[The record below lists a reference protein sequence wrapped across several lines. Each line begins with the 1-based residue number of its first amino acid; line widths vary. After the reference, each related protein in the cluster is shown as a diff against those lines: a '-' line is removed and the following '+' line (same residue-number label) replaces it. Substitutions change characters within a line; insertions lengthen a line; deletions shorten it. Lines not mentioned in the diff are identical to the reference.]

1 MIYNV
6 HYDVSAMLI
15 AFFSI
20 IFVIAKKGMRKRQN
34 MILFWLLVSA
44 FFASFFDIVSS
55 IANSYVEDY
64 SFFVRDV
71 TNYAYLFTHSMMA
84 FMVSCYAVSLTGL
97 RFKSDRKRLY
107 VSCLAAPAVLIA
119 LLLGSNVFT
128 HLVFYYDSNKIYT
141 HGPGNML
148 FLGLVFLYFII
159 SLFLL
164 LRFGKNVAVA
174 RRRMF
179 MIFLFSTFGAVILQV
194 VFFPTVL
201 LQLNI
206 ETLCLLGL
214 VVVVEN
220 RDEIMD
226 ADSGCYNKRAFVY
239 NFKLYQHS
247 DSEFQIVF
255 VRPRDMASYARM
267 MGAEKL
273 GRLRGELGDFL
284 KTCITRDEC
293 YYVENDYF
301 VMICDKNV
309 DVEGIKAKISAR
321 FQNEWVVE
329 GVKVKMEVEIS
340 TASVP
345 KDIHSVDEVLPI
357 ISLGT
362 ETTQAEEALPAMET
376 AVEKYREEQEIENAI
391 RRGLLYGDIEVYYQ
405 PVWDANHN
413 SIAFGEALLRF
424 TDKKLGYVQPEK
436 ILEVAKEKGYLKGI
450 EKYVLEKACKFVQD
464 HSLEEAGLQFI
475 NTNLS
480 KELLFDGDLKDTADL
495 IADKHGVPHDKIGFE
510 FSGAAS
516 IRGNAVARK
525 AIESLRASGYHVTMD
540 RYGAG
545 YTDVSDLT
553 EYPLESLKFDG
564 TLLGKII
571 ENRKAY
577 TLMSYSI
584 KMCKKIGLS
593 CVAVGV
599 ETEEMKD
606 ILMNLGCDYIQGFLF
621 SEALPGDAF
630 YRYCVGF
637 NRE

>member
-1 MIYNV
+1 
-6 HYDVSAMLI
+6 MLI

-64 SFFVRDV
+64 SFFVRDL

-141 HGPGNML
+141 HGPGNTL
-148 FLGLVFLYFII
+148 FLGLVFLYFVI

-220 RDEIMD
+220 RDEVMD

-255 VRPRDMASYARM
+255 VRPRDMASLCRRYTSSRRRM
-267 MGAEKL
+267 K
-273 GRLRGELGDFL
+273 RCLR
-284 KTCITRDEC
+284 I
-293 YYVENDYF
+293 
-301 VMICDKNV
+301 
-309 DVEGIKAKISAR
+309 
-321 FQNEWVVE
+321 
-329 GVKVKMEVEIS
+329 
-340 TASVP
+340 
-345 KDIHSVDEVLPI
+345 
-357 ISLGT
+357 
-362 ETTQAEEALPAMET
+362 
-376 AVEKYREEQEIENAI
+376 
-391 RRGLLYGDIEVYYQ
+391 
-405 PVWDANHN
+405 
-413 SIAFGEALLRF
+413 
-424 TDKKLGYVQPEK
+424 
-436 ILEVAKEKGYLKGI
+436 
-450 EKYVLEKACKFVQD
+450 
-464 HSLEEAGLQFI
+464 
-475 NTNLS
+475 
-480 KELLFDGDLKDTADL
+480 
-495 IADKHGVPHDKIGFE
+495 
-510 FSGAAS
+510 
-516 IRGNAVARK
+516 
-525 AIESLRASGYHVTMD
+525 
-540 RYGAG
+540 
-545 YTDVSDLT
+545 
-553 EYPLESLKFDG
+553 
-564 TLLGKII
+564 
-571 ENRKAY
+571 
-577 TLMSYSI
+577 
-584 KMCKKIGLS
+584 
-593 CVAVGV
+593 
-599 ETEEMKD
+599 
-606 ILMNLGCDYIQGFLF
+606 
-621 SEALPGDAF
+621 
-630 YRYCVGF
+630 
-637 NRE
+637 